1 MKKIRAYLVIN
12 TSMPPENPDK
22 IAGVFWIKRNAKNFA
37 WQLNTES
44 AESRA
49 GEPYT
54 VEKYWFASKESIAFE
69 PN

>member
-49 GEPYT
+49 GEP
-54 VEKYWFASKESIAFE
+54 
-69 PN
+69 